1 MAAIDKMYC
10 HSYYEYDDLR
20 KWAIVYY
27 PQLLF
32 YFYTITLDYILWQ
45 KNVDSWLDTTKRH
58 IMRDVVMR
66 LGNANNND
74 DAIQNLI
81 KYYKESANYDCPY
94 EQAKSEV
101 DDIFER
107 KALLDADMLE
117 EEYTFPVMNTPLSV
131 DRKLLWI
138 CPISCVR
145 KYLEEQCG
153 YKTRWYHKLFWR
165 GKKYFN

>member
-1 MAAIDKMYC
+1 MAAIDKIYC

-20 KWAIVYY
+20 KWAIAYY

-45 KNVDSWLDTTKRH
+45 KNVNSWLDMTKRH
-58 IMRDVVMR
+58 LIMN
-66 LGNANNND
+66 LIKIGNTDNIDN
-74 DAIQNLI
+74 AIQNLI
-81 KYYKESANYDCPY
+81 KHYKESANYDCPY
-94 EQAKSEV
+94 EQAKNEV
-101 DDIFER
+101 EDIFTR
-107 KALLDADMLE
+107 KTLFDAGMLE
-117 EEYTFPVMNTPLSV
+117 EEYSFPVMNTPLNV

-138 CPISCVR
+138 CPIPCVR

-165 GKKYFN
+165 GKKYFD